1 MVCLFPALFKQ
12 NLLSFIHLVYPL
24 IPRTTVLHLLKCLN
38 QDPHPSPWVSTLVRQ
53 LERNMGLKSEQP
65 LYTPLCS
72 QRVKELSQCL
82 VGFGETGGW
91 AKFFDSHAIESDAQ
105 SQSGLS
111 EQGTQRKRKSSFVTL
126 DSDGEEAVQ
135 QNKRIKMDVCGCE
148 CLDAAEQSI
157 KEGKSERLESESPAE
172 TSDDGLQP
180 APDSPCDVLPEH
192 LQVQSLM
199 SSLKVIVCF
208 HNVTCL
214 ISFITSDFYFCT
226 IK

>member
-1 MVCLFPALFKQ
+1 
-12 NLLSFIHLVYPL
+12 
-24 IPRTTVLHLLKCLN
+24 
-38 QDPHPSPWVSTLVRQ
+38 
-53 LERNMGLKSEQP
+53 MGINSEQP

-91 AKFFDSHAIESDAQ
+91 AKFFDSHATESEAQ

-126 DSDGEEAVQ
+126 DSDGDEEVQ
-135 QNKRIKMDVCGCE
+135 QNKRIKMDVCDCE
-148 CLDAAEQSI
+148 RLDAAEQST
-157 KEGKSERLESESPAE
+157 KEGKSERIESDAPAA

-192 LQVQSLM
+192 IQVQSL
-199 SSLKVIVCF
+199 ICF
-208 HNVTCL
+208 HNFTCL

-226 IK
+226 IKSSELNGTIFFCNVQVAV